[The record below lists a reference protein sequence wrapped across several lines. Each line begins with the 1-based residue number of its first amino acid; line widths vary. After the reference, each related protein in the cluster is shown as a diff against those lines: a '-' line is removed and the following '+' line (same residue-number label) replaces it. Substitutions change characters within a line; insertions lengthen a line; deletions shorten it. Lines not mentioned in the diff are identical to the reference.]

1 MLIIAYGVARALM
14 VLFAQLR
21 DVWFTVVAQNA
32 VRQLAKRTFRH
43 LHELSL
49 RFHLERRTGGLNR
62 VIERGTAGVDTIV
75 RMAVLNSIPTAVELV
90 MIAGL
95 VAYYFGWIYVVV
107 VLVTVAL
114 YVWFTFWAS
123 ERRIVIRRDMNESD
137 TEAHAK
143 AVDSLLNYETVKYFG
158 NEELEARRFDSS
170 MARYERAAIRTY
182 TSLGVL
188 NSGQA
193 IIFSI
198 GTVIC
203 MLLAARD
210 VTNGALTV
218 GGFVMINAILI
229 QLYVPLNFMGM
240 VYREI
245 KQGLIDIETM
255 FALLHEPAEIIDRP
269 GAKPLRV
276 SKGEIKFE
284 NVTFAYDPER
294 PILKQVS
301 FTVPA
306 GNMVAIVGP
315 SGAGKSTISRILF
328 RFYEVTSG
336 RVLIDGQNIEDVTQ
350 ASLRAAI
357 GMVPQDTVL
366 FNDTIEYNIRYGKP
380 DATPE
385 EVREAARLA
394 QIDAFIMTLPQGYDA
409 LVGERG
415 LKLSGGEKQRVAI
428 ARTILEG
435 AADPDAR
442 RGDLGARQS
451 YRARYPGRARAG
463 RARAHEPRH
472 RASPLN
478 RRACRQHPRARSR
491 RDRRAGQASRASR
504 QRRPLCEPVGAP
516 ARGRRGAR
524 AACARARRGRA
535 AAVARGRTARG
546 RGARLDIV
554 HHRNSYRTFMDKPHS
569 LLDSILG
576 AFVPVHPDG
585 FKFVAGAALATLIL
599 FALAPPLGWLG
610 AIATAYCAYFFR
622 DPPRVTPSRAGLF
635 VSAADGRVTAVGR
648 AVPPRELR
656 LGTEPLG
663 RISVF
668 LSVFD
673 VHLVRA
679 PIAGRIVTSAYTPG
693 AFLNA
698 ELDKAS
704 EENERHALVIE
715 APGGE
720 KAGCRADRRID
731 RPAHRDFR
739 GRGA

>member
-1 MLIIAYGVARALM
+1 MQDRLPRSRSDAVLQARTGHWSVLRELLPYIWPANRPDLRARVVFALAALVVAKIITLAVPIAYKAVVDVLTGQASGQAVAGLSIFGLAAVPAMLIIAYGVGRVLM

-32 VRQLAKRTFRH
+32 VRQLANRTFRH

-62 VIERGTAGVDTIV
+62 VIERGVAGVDTIV

-95 VAYYFGWIYVVV
+95 VAYYFGWIYVAV
-107 VLVTVAL
+107 VLATVAL
-114 YVWFTFWAS
+114 YVGFTFWAS
-123 ERRIVIRRDMNESD
+123 ERRIAIRRDMNESD

-193 IIFSI
+193 LIFAL
-198 GTVIC
+198 GTVMC

-210 VTNGALTV
+210 VSRGVLTV

-255 FALLHEPAEIIDRP
+255 FALLHEPAEIVDRP

-276 SKGEIKFE
+276 GKGEIRFE

-294 PILKQVS
+294 PILKNVS

-306 GNMVAIVGP
+306 GKMVAIVGP
-315 SGAGKSTISRILF
+315 SGAGKSTVSRILF
-328 RFYEVTSG
+328 RFYELTG
-336 RVLIDGQNIEDVTQ
+336 GKVLIDGQNIGNATQ
-350 ASLRAAI
+350 SSLRRAI

-380 DATPE
+380 DASTA

-394 QIDAFIMTLPQGYDA
+394 QIDDFIMMLPLGYDS

-428 ARTILEG
+428 ARTILKAPPILMLDE
-435 AADPDAR
+435 ATSALDSHTEREIQDALERVARERTSLVIAHRLSTVVHADNIIVLD
-442 RGDLGARQS
+442 RGEIVEQGKHLELLAKGGLYASLWARQ
-451 YRARYPGRARAG
+451 READEARERL
-463 RARAHEPRH
+463 AHALEEDEP
-472 RASPLN
+472 P
-478 RRACRQHPRARSR
+478 
-491 RDRRAGQASRASR
+491 DSRAA
-504 QRRPLCEPVGAP
+504 E
-516 ARGRRGAR
+516 
-524 AACARARRGRA
+524 
-535 AAVARGRTARG
+535 
-546 RGARLDIV
+546 RLEDE
-554 HHRNSYRTFMDKPHS
+554 
-569 LLDSILG
+569 
-576 AFVPVHPDG
+576 
-585 FKFVAGAALATLIL
+585 ALAST
-599 FALAPPLGWLG
+599 
-610 AIATAYCAYFFR
+610 
-622 DPPRVTPSRAGLF
+622 
-635 VSAADGRVTAVGR
+635 
-648 AVPPRELR
+648 
-656 LGTEPLG
+656 
-663 RISVF
+663 
-668 LSVFD
+668 
-673 VHLVRA
+673 
-679 PIAGRIVTSAYTPG
+679 
-693 AFLNA
+693 
-698 ELDKAS
+698 
-704 EENERHALVIE
+704 
-715 APGGE
+715 
-720 KAGCRADRRID
+720 
-731 RPAHRDFR
+731 
-739 GRGA
+739 